1 MLLLETSI
9 HAIYIRPYPFSY
21 HYLFIIF
28 LSSFFWYRLFSS
40 LSRNNELAPT
50 RGNARAREAERER
63 GRGRGKKESI
73 IPLGLILSLSA
84 ENTSCFCIYTHIYI
98 NQKISQ
104 CSRAVFFPFFF
115 FLLYWP
121 NLDSTLFY
129 FPDFFLF
136 LRTRIECAYKYKKK
150 SSVVHIYI
158 YEEHCTILDSVVSI
172 FSSMFKTKHHQR
184 VSRNI
189 FFRKF
194 TTPYF

>member
-1 MLLLETSI
+1 MRSI
-9 HAIYIRPYPFSY
+9 YVHTRSV
-21 HYLFIIF
+21 IIIC
-28 LSSFFWYRLFSS
+28 SSFFSLPSFDIVFFHPYRETTN
-40 LSRNNELAPT
+40 SRRREAT
-50 RGNARAREAERER
+50 RARAREAERER
-63 GRGRGKKESI
+63 GQGRGKKESI